1 VSDKAYAVRKSD
13 ASPYPAAGVG
23 IPFVFFYG
31 IMWVVCFYVFAYLI
45 LCGLNEKGPE
55 DRIVALVEQTGLH
68 VASDGQY
75 GDSVSALAALFAV
88 CSAGH

>member
-1 VSDKAYAVRKSD
+1 MRVMY
-13 ASPYPAAGVG
+13 
-23 IPFVFFYG
+23 
-31 IMWVVCFYVFAYLI
+31 FYVFAYLI

-55 DRIVALVEQTGLH
+55 GRIVALVELTGHH

-75 GDSVSALAALFAV
+75 GDSVSALAALVAV